1 MTKAVN
7 ARGGFTLI
15 EVLVASLLLGMLVSI
30 LTMVF
35 NQSAIAWR
43 TGKAGVSQLGKLRR
57 QLSFAQYTADNILPR
72 VDANSKGVNGL
83 VLSAWNEK
91 GEVRRRAVTSLQSA
105 VTPNFQLPNF
115 NSYESSGTKMVTPW
129 AQISTLHAIRSGKES
144 TFVVGV
150 LSYGPDGVKDTDDDI
165 TSWPEDVQ

>member
-1 MTKAVN
+1 MKRTGN

-43 TGKAGVSQLGKLRR
+43 TGKAGVSQLGKIRR
-57 QLSFAQYTADNILPR
+57 QLSFAQFTADNILPR
-72 VDANSKGVNGL
+72 ADVNKTDGL
-83 VLSAWNEK
+83 VLSAWDETGK
-91 GEVRRRAVTSLQSA
+91 VRKRAVTSLQSA
-105 VTPNFQLPNF
+105 VRPNFTLPSF
-115 NSYESSGTKMVTPW
+115 SSYESSGTKMVTPW
-129 AQISTLHAIRSGKES
+129 AQITRLEAISSGKQS
-144 TFVVGV
+144 TYTVGV
-150 LSYGPDGVKDTDDDI
+150 LSYGPDGRFDTEDDI

>member
-1 MTKAVN
+1 MKSGN

-43 TGKAGVSQLGKLRR
+43 TGKAGVSQLGQLRR
-57 QLSFAQYTADNILPR
+57 QLSFAQSNAENILPR
-72 VDANSKGVNGL
+72 ADAGSKSGHGL
-83 VLSAWNEK
+83 VLSAWDER
-91 GEVRRRAVTSLQSA
+91 GVVRKRAVAPLSGS
-105 VTPNFQLPNF
+105 VTLNFTLPGF
-115 NSYESSGTKMVTPW
+115 SSYESSGSKMVTPW
-129 AQISTLHAIRSGKES
+129 ADIPSLSSIRSGSES
-144 TFVVGV
+144 TYIVGV
-150 LSYGPDGVKDTDDDI
+150 LSYGPDGKKDTDDDI